1 MIDTLVNNC
10 GLKTFEQTIQKI
22 SNRINTIVLKL
33 LFFPVWFIYNIIFL
47 TVFCIAGLCATVYYY
62 FYGTPI
68 DK

>member
-22 SNRINTIVLKL
+22 SDRINTIVLKV
-33 LFFPVWFIYNIIFL
+33 LFFPLWFVYNVAFIAA
-47 TVFCIAGLCATVYYY
+47 FCIVGLCATVYYY
-62 FYGTPI
+62 FYGTST